1 MGAKILLSEDKQAR
15 LAANK
20 IEPRPVTVGTRPEH
34 ISLDHV
40 DGGMLEGVVEVSEMM
55 GSSVH
60 LHLNAY
66 GRDCIIELS
75 ENDEWHNHKVEGQIK
90 GTGSIKKIDDGAYI
104 SFPMPVRTIEYA
116 LGTATAFVLF
126 VADTKTNDA
135 YFQCVQDYF
144 IENKKLFEK
153 LEQSTINIRIPVSQN
168 LTSGDAALQELARV
182 TFVDGPGEHLKRYVS
197 AA

>member
-1 MGAKILLSEDKQAR
+1 MAKPKDDEKRKTGSRGRAIVHCQIDS
-15 LAANK
+15 
-20 IEPRPVTVGTRPEH
+20 
-34 ISLDHV
+34 DHC
-40 DGGMLEGVVEVSEMM
+40 DYREETG
-55 GSSVH
+55 
-60 LHLNAY
+60 NDY

-126 VADTKTNDA
+126 VADTKTNDV

>member
-1 MGAKILLSEDKQAR
+1 MAKPKDDEKRKTGSRGRAIVHFQIDSEHWDYR
-15 LAANK
+15 EETGN
-20 IEPRPVTVGTRPEH
+20 
-34 ISLDHV
+34 D
-40 DGGMLEGVVEVSEMM
+40 
-55 GSSVH
+55 
-60 LHLNAY
+60 Y

-90 GTGSIKKIDDGAYI
+90 GTGSIKKIDDGSYI

-116 LGTATAFVLF
+116 LGTSTAFVLF
-126 VADTKTNDA
+126 VADTKTNDV

-182 TFVDGPGEHLKRYVS
+182 TFVDGPGENLKRYVS